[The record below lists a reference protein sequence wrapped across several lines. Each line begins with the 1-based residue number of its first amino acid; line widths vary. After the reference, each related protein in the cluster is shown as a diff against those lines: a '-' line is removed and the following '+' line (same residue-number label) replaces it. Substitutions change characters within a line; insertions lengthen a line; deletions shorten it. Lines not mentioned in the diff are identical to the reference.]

1 MKNRIAKKL
10 QACLEVI
17 IVVMIGMLIT
27 LIIAD
32 PIAWLIKLLG
42 NILGA

>member
-1 MKNRIAKKL
+1 MKNNITKKL
-10 QACLEVI
+10 QDCMTAF
-17 IVVMIGMLIT
+17 IVVMIGMLVA
-27 LIIAD
+27 LIAV